1 MDSINQARKLTLR
14 QLTEVA
20 VAAGL
25 ATVIMYAT
33 IVATSPA
40 SAQLFSFSV

>member
-1 MDSINQARKLTLR
+1 MDSINQARKITVR
-14 QLTEVA
+14 YLTEVA
-20 VAAGL
+20 IAAGL

-40 SAQLFSFSV
+40 SAQLFSLSA